1 MDIKEKIQ
9 QLVDTIQADKTLMDR
24 FQKDPA
30 KVVDELI
37 NKLVGVD
44 LPDEQVEKIVEGVKA
59 KLSLNKV
66 SDVLGGLGGLFGK
79 K

>member
-1 MDIKEKIQ
+1 MDIKAKIQ